1 MKLEFTQNV
10 FKCFQAIKCSAPE
23 VADRIKSV
31 LKDALQH
38 PETGL
43 GDPTALEGK
52 FKGLWQRKISF
63 NEFITYA
70 FDEEKLVVT
79 SIKVNIKCTE
89 DTAANDIKLGEFSE
103 DEYASVM
110 GLMAANR
117 GKDSEP
123 KVDIF

>member
-38 PETGL
+38 TETGL

-123 KVDIF
+123 KVGIF